1 MKNLTLQDI
10 VNRKIQYIKNRSPE
24 EKIDFESYDRGSL
37 KASVEI
43 LSDLETLDEKAF
55 VQKYL
60 DFIQAN
66 KETKF
71 TLEEEIEE
79 FDGYNNFIVSV
90 LMLLNPLY
98 EYDLD
103 D

>member
-1 MKNLTLQDI
+1 MENLTLQETI
-10 VNRKIQYIKNRSPE
+10 NKKIQYIKNRFPE

-43 LSDLETLDEKAF
+43 LSDIETLDENAF
-55 VQKYL
+55 VKKYL

-71 TLEEEIEE
+71 ILEEEIEE

-90 LMLLNPLY
+90 LMLLNPIY

>member
-1 MKNLTLQDI
+1 MENLTLQETI
-10 VNRKIQYIKNRSPE
+10 NRKIQYIKNRSPE

-43 LSDLETLDEKAF
+43 LSDIETLDENAF
-55 VQKYL
+55 VKKYL

-71 TLEEEIEE
+71 ILEEEIEE
-79 FDGYNNFIVSV
+79 FDGYNNFIVPV
-90 LMLLNPLY
+90 LMLLNPIY
-98 EYDLD
+98 KYDLD

>member
-1 MKNLTLQDI
+1 MENLTLKDI
-10 VNRKIQYIKNRSPE
+10 IDKKIQYIKNRFPE

-37 KASVEI
+37 KVSVEI
-43 LSDLETLDEKAF
+43 LSDLETLDENAF
-55 VQKYL
+55 IKKYL

-71 TLEEEIEE
+71 ILEEEIEE

-90 LMLLNPLY
+90 LMLLNPIY

>member
-24 EKIDFESYDRGSL
+24 EKIDFEIYDRGSL

-43 LSDLETLDEKAF
+43 LSDIETLDENAF
-55 VQKYL
+55 VKKYL

-71 TLEEEIEE
+71 ILEEEIEE

-90 LMLLNPLY
+90 LMLLNPIY

>member
-1 MKNLTLQDI
+1 MKNLTLQEI
-10 VNRKIQYIKNRSPE
+10 INRKIQYIKNRSPE

-43 LSDLETLDEKAF
+43 LSDIETLDENAF
-55 VQKYL
+55 VKKYL

-71 TLEEEIEE
+71 ILEEEIEE

-90 LMLLNPLY
+90 LMLLNPIY